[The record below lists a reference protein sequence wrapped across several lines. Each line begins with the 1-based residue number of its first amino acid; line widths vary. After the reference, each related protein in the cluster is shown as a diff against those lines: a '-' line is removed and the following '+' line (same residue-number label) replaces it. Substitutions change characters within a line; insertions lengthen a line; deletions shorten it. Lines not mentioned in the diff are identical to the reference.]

1 MGNTISLIKILP
13 MFGVRVVEFLDRLP
27 LISLWF
33 ISLLPAFLRNLVGM
47 GNTTSLLRILRM
59 FEAEMVGSEGHKA
72 INGIIQSKD
81 YISKNHVKLV
91 PSKTHL

>member
-13 MFGVRVVEFLDRLP
+13 MFEVRVVEFLDRLP

-33 ISLLPAFLRNLVGM
+33 ISLLSAFLQNLVGM
-47 GNTTSLLRILRM
+47 GNTTSLLRILHM

-81 YISKNHVKLV
+81 YISKNHVELV